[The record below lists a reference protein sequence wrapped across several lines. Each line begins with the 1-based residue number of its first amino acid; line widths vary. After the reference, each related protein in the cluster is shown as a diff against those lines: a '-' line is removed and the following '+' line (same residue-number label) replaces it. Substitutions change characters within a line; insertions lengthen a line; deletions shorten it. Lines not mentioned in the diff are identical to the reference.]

1 MIIRTEAVVLR
12 SMAYGETSQIVTL
25 FTREKGKIAVL
36 AKGARLIKSRFGS
49 SLQPMSYSQVVF
61 YYKPTRQLQTLSESS
76 HVYAF
81 HGIGRQLEKLAL
93 GQRVMEL
100 VAALLQDEEQNPMV
114 FNLVVQVLDA
124 LNQAEERITNVLFY
138 FQLRLAALLG
148 FEPHIDRDA
157 VQALDDNGGLLL
169 LNEGAILASHAVAPS
184 ARPASRAALRAFA
197 IFTRADLEAILRMTL
212 PKAVESEVHDLI
224 EGYFRYHV
232 ADAYPTRSDKV
243 LGQMFG

>member
-12 SMAYGETSQIVTL
+12 RMDYGETSQIVTV

-36 AKGARLIKSRFGS
+36 AKGARLPKSRFGS

-93 GQRVMEL
+93 GQRIMEL

-114 FNLVVQVLDA
+114 FNLLVQTLDA
-124 LNQAEERITNVLFY
+124 LNQAEERVGNVLFY
-138 FQLRLAALLG
+138 FQLRLASLLG
-148 FEPHIDRDA
+148 FDPHINREA
-157 VQALDDNGGLLL
+157 VQALGEDGGLLL
-169 LNEGAILASHAVAPS
+169 LNEGAVLASSAVAPS

-197 IFTRADLEAILRMTL
+197 IFARADLEAVLRMSL

-224 EGYFRYHV
+224 DAYFRYHV